1 MKHTAAIMTAVFIFT
16 TALGTAS
23 FAQGRHDD
31 KAHGTPK
38 IMPMATES
46 QAAAAP
52 AGRHD
57 ERPHGPK
64 KAVAKKAGDKPT
76 ADKAGAVK

>member
-1 MKHTAAIMTAVFIFT
+1 MKHTTAIVTAVFIFT

-31 KAHGTPK
+31 KPHGMPK
-38 IMPMATES
+38 DMPMAAES
-46 QAAAAP
+46 PAATAP

-57 ERPHGPK
+57 EKPHGPK
-64 KAVAKKAGDKPT
+64 KPAVKKAAPKKTEP
-76 ADKAGAVK
+76 AK

>member
-1 MKHTAAIMTAVFIFT
+1 MKDTAAITTAVFIFT

-38 IMPMATES
+38 NMPMATES
-46 QAAAAP
+46 QAAATP

-64 KAVAKKAGDKPT
+64 KPAVKKAAAKKT
-76 ADKAGAVK
+76 APAK

>member
-1 MKHTAAIMTAVFIFT
+1 MKDTAAITTAVFIFT

-31 KAHGTPK
+31 KPHGMPK
-38 IMPMATES
+38 NMPMATES
-46 QAAAAP
+46 QGAAAP

-57 ERPHGPK
+57 EKPHGPK
-64 KAVAKKAGDKPT
+64 KPAVKKAAAKKTEPAK
-76 ADKAGAVK
+76 